1 VVAVLSAVV
10 TFVWFIMT
18 EANDMKAHAREIQLT
33 QQILSN
39 DFMEL
44 SNNFD
49 AFAIQTNNAIEE
61 LGEKIDTTNSNLESL
76 LKILCDQDP
85 KPPECSNSDN

>member
-1 VVAVLSAVV
+1 
-10 TFVWFIMT
+10 
-18 EANDMKAHAREIQLT
+18 MKAHVQEIQLT

-85 KPPECSNSDN
+85 KTPECSNSDN